1 MNKLKE
7 LRLKSG
13 LTIKDLSEKI
23 GLASCY
29 LSQLETGKRPLN
41 NKTLKAFCDFY
52 KVKPNELLGYDKMVE
67 VDESDN
73 YFNENDLKMLR
84 AIKSLPQDDYV
95 LLMDFI
101 DYLIFRHK
109 KNIEAYYDKKRNE
122 N

>member
-13 LTIKDLSEKI
+13 LTIKDLSEKTGI
-23 GLASCY
+23 DKSSISLMEA
-29 LSQLETGKRPLN
+29 GKRPLN
-41 NKTLKAFCDFY
+41 PRVLDKFCKFFN
-52 KVKPNELLGYDKMVE
+52 VKPNELLGYDKMVE

-73 YFNENDLKMLR
+73 YFNEKDLKMLR
-84 AIKSLPQDDYV
+84 AIKSLPQDDYE